1 MLFRSNA
8 PTYTNGYTVIG
19 YRIETSTST
28 SVANASW
35 TTLDTTTAVTYN
47 LKTLASSTG
56 YLIRVTPYSGTESVK
71 IFGAASTISLVTL
84 PAAPLGTFA
93 GSAGDG
99 STYRATVTSS
109 PVPVLNWPMDHIQTA
124 AQPYMMATDAT
135 NGFIYTGSRVSNVLM
150 KFKVTGR
157 GMSLVKQ
164 VSTPSGYPGGV
175 VLSSDGSRLY
185 ASTFNSTGNGLAA
198 LFIYR
203 TSDMTLMNTINYGG
217 SLFANGDAILQGL
230 VVGTKLYMAAYSGNK
245 IYVLEIG
252 RAHV

>member
-1 MLFRSNA
+1 
-8 PTYTNGYTVIG
+8 
-19 YRIETSTST
+19 
-28 SVANASW
+28 
-35 TTLDTTTAVTYN
+35 
-47 LKTLASSTG
+47 
-56 YLIRVTPYSGTESVK
+56 
-71 IFGAASTISLVTL
+71 
-84 PAAPLGTFA
+84 
-93 GSAGDG
+93 
-99 STYRATVTSS
+99 
-109 PVPVLNWPMDHIQTA
+109 MDHIQTA

-164 VSTPSGYPGGV
+164 VNTPSGYPGGV

-185 ASTFNSTGNGLAA
+185 ASTYSSTGNGLAA

-217 SLFANGDAILQGL
+217 TLFANGDNILQGL
-230 VVGTKLYMAAYSGNK
+230 VVGTKLYMAAYNTNK
-245 IYVLEIG
+245 IYILDIATPDKIG